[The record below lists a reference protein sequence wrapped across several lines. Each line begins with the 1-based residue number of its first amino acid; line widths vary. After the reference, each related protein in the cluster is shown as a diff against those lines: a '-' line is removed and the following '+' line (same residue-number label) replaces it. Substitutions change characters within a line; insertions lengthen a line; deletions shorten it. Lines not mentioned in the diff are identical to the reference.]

1 METLV
6 YSGIT
11 VAILFIWIYL
21 EGRNPMTPHDIY
33 RKLEADLSYIPPENV
48 DLMLSKIRIAKRKIE
63 KIHAAAP
70 RTEAGEEALEV
81 LRKLLV
87 QEAQFRKGK

>member
-6 YSGIT
+6 YSAIT
-11 VAILFIWIYL
+11 VALLTIWFVL
-21 EGRNPMTPHDIY
+21 EGKVMTPHDIY
-33 RKLEADLSYIPPENV
+33 RKLEADLAYIPPENV
-48 DLMLSKIRIAKRKIE
+48 DLMLSKIRIAKRKVE
-63 KIHAAAP
+63 KIHDAAP

-87 QEAQFRKGK
+87 QEAHFRKSK